1 MCIGIKKGQH
11 QEIYCPQYEGISV
24 KGMLE
29 MVKNYPAIMQYLPD
43 EKEIHLLPRQW
54 IANVIYT
61 VVGKDFEDWVTRH
74 IKARHEKYSSKNNLI
89 ISMDPEIAEALN
101 NSAQISSKSVIERD
115 YVL

>member
-1 MCIGIKKGQH
+1 
-11 QEIYCPQYEGISV
+11 
-24 KGMLE
+24 MLE

-61 VVGKDFEDWVTRH
+61 IVGKDFEDWVTRH
-74 IKARHEKYSSKNNLI
+74 IKARHEKYASKNNLL

-101 NSAQISSKSVIERD
+101 NSAQISSKLVVECNC
-115 YVL
+115 VM